1 MQHFTVLVE
10 SFHSVGFLLIV
21 GAFWFAAYLSPAIM
35 AYVRHHQ
42 NEFAIL
48 VMNVLLGWTV
58 LGWITALV
66 WAATPV
72 QVPRAPAP
80 RQPPQA
86 TPESG
91 RKEPVI
97 DTEL

>member
-21 GAFWFAAYLSPAIM
+21 AAFWFAAYLSPAIM

-48 VMNVLLGWTV
+48 LMNVLLGWTV

-72 QVPRAPAP
+72 RGPQPPASRKPPRAAP
-80 RQPPQA
+80 GGA
-86 TPESG
+86 